1 MDPLTDLRSRSAGT
15 RGVRAVTAVL
25 VVLGLTVAAGCAKK
39 NPDLRPDD
47 ITRYVALGD
56 SYTAVAGDS
65 PVTNPACLR
74 SNDDYPTL
82 LADRLAITDFQNVA
96 CAGATSAALKE
107 TQYPQNGRG
116 SNPPQLDAVTADT
129 KLVTLG
135 IGLNDTGL
143 SFYLLY
149 TCLPFN
155 GKITAA
161 CTKYLS
167 RSDRWIDGAIRTIG
181 SQVAG
186 DLTEIRKK
194 APDARVVLIGYPRM
208 LPDTGSCPA
217 QVPLPEEALDRIR
230 SAMKDVNDTLE
241 RAARR
246 TRVDYVDMYTA
257 SEGHDVCSATPWVN
271 GQANIA
277 GKALAFHPY
286 DEYHQA
292 VADKLEF
299 LLEKK

>member
-1 MDPLTDLRSRSAGT
+1 MTDLPRHRT
-15 RGVRAVTAVL
+15 RRTTVRAGAALL
-25 VVLGLTVAAGCAKK
+25 VVLALVASGCAKK
-39 NPDLRPDD
+39 NPDTRPGD
-47 ITRYVALGD
+47 IDSYVALGD

-65 PVTNPACLR
+65 PVTHAACLR
-74 SNDDYPTL
+74 SNDDYPNL
-82 LADRLAITDFQNVA
+82 LAERLSIADFKNVA
-96 CAGATSAALKE
+96 CAGATSAALE
-107 TQYPQNGRG
+107 TTQYPANKRG
-116 SNPPQLDAVTADT
+116 SNPPQLDAVNEDT

-149 TCLPFN
+149 TCLPYQ

-167 RSDRWIDGAIRTIG
+167 KPDGFIDGAVRTIG
-181 SQVAG
+181 SEVAG
-186 DLTEIRKK
+186 DLTKIRKK
-194 APDARVVLIGYPRM
+194 APDARIVLIGYPRM
-208 LPDTGSCPA
+208 MPDTGGCPE
-217 QVPLPEEALDRIR
+217 QMPLPDEALDRIR
-230 SAMKDVNDTLE
+230 KALKDVNDAME

-257 SEGHDVCSATPWVN
+257 SKGHDVCSDSPWVN
-271 GQANIA
+271 GQANIP

-286 DEYHQA
+286 DEYHAA
-292 VADKLEF
+292 VADKLAF